1 MLGIKASRDFLCLS
15 FELDQGDTLGLV
27 AHVDPEDT
35 HGCISWWLVMED
47 GMMEEG
53 KLQTDF
59 SNNEPENRR
68 FLGHLS
74 LEALY
79 STLMDLVG
87 LCSSSG
93 SH

>member
-1 MLGIKASRDFLCLS
+1 MKATRDFISLS

-27 AHVDPEDT
+27 AHVDPDDT
-35 HGCISWWLVMED
+35 RGCISWWLVIED
-47 GMMEEG
+47 GLMEEG
-53 KLQTDF
+53 KLHMDF
-59 SNNEPENRR
+59 SNGGYENRR

-79 STLMDLVG
+79 STLMDLVS
-87 LCSSSG
+87 LCSSG